1 MRHPSAPAPRPLARH
16 WPRVLLIAVL
26 CAALGAV
33 QGMALT
39 PAAAAGPQAALQ
51 AAPAA
56 AFLATLAAD
65 AAVASVAA
73 NTAGLPPALAATGS
87 CTSDS
92 QCLPDKLCCRACG
105 YVGCTLKACLTPR
118 NGHCPLI
125 P

>member
-1 MRHPSAPAPRPLARH
+1 MPKTSALVPRSTTRH

-33 QGMALT
+33 QGMALAPSAVLAS
-39 PAAAAGPQAALQ
+39 PAAALATAPAAG
-51 AAPAA
+51 AA
-56 AFLATLAAD
+56 AFLATL
-65 AAVASVAA
+65 SVDG
-73 NTAGLPPALAATGS
+73 AGLPPALAATDS
-87 CTSDS
+87 CTSNA